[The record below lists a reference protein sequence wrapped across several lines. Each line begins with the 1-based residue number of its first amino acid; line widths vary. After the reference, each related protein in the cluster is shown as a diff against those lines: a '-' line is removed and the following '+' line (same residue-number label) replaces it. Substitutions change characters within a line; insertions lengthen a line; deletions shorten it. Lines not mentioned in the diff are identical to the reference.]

1 MKSPRPDSPIPGL
14 PTIRTIR
21 VESARTRDDEDNEPL
36 SLPLRHHSA
45 AVERS
50 GSVLLSGF
58 PPLSASSSPRS
69 YNDPGSFPIPHRISL
84 KPIVHHNQPFPGNRH
99 SFQPTALPPFKN
111 DVLTRGPHP
120 TNNDERQ
127 TSLSSSL
134 SSSPSDGD
142 GEEEDMEIDTIS
154 AKVSDSQEEE
164 PPPAKGTAS
173 ILFVRSS
180 EVPVRVNATSEPT
193 RMQGWKCEK
202 NFERDNNSS
211 DMKVWPQVLVSVVVA
226 LAHLALGT
234 VLAYPAIS
242 LPLLMTSPPGDSA
255 SLSQSDD
262 ADTSPFDQSYNSSN
276 YDFLPVTEA
285 FQDEDSDLQRTP
297 ESDSFKSSPFSH
309 SEAENMT
316 GEGDNDTGD
325 ATSQWSGF
333 FPVIRI
339 LPEQAAWLASIHT
352 VGAIFGSMICG
363 TLLGV
368 FGQRR
373 TILLMAPIVLT
384 SWITIWA
391 APSLV
396 FLMAAR
402 MTAGV
407 CIGVLG
413 TGAQVYIVE
422 ISHESIRGSLTTI
435 TDLYVGIGLLLT
447 YGLGALGLGWRW
459 AAFIIGFTTI
469 VPLMIGLSFFP
480 DSPRWL
486 AMKGRKE
493 DARRALQFL
502 RGHECDISNEFETI
516 QKVCSNRTH
525 VTTME
530 QMSMLKKP
538 AVYTPFL
545 TSCGVFTFSQFSGP
559 YVVYS
564 YTVYIFEVANVGF
577 SPYLSTVIVGVA
589 RLIGSFIGIVVVEKA
604 GRRIPLMVGGTGL
617 SLSLMVLGTYFS
629 LKSSDPEGASSLGW
643 LPLTS
648 MIVYTVT
655 LGATISPIPFLLSTE
670 LQPLSFRSMGSSAS
684 KGVFFVSGM
693 LVTYSFPTLKSSLG
707 PALTFWLYSASA
719 LVLVVLVGAV
729 VPETKGRTLEEIE
742 EYYNRNASK

>member
-45 AVERS
+45 AVERT

-58 PPLSASSSPRS
+58 PPLSVSPSPRS

-84 KPIVHHNQPFPGNRH
+84 KPIVHHNQPFQGNRH
-99 SFQPTALPPFKN
+99 SFQPAALPPFKN
-111 DVLTRGPHP
+111 DVLARNPSA
-120 TNNDERQ
+120 NNDERQ

-134 SSSPSDGD
+134 SSSPSDGE
-142 GEEEDMEIDTIS
+142 GGGEDMEIDTIS
-154 AKVSDSQEEE
+154 AKISDSQDE
-164 PPPAKGTAS
+164 PPPNPTGTAS
-173 ILFVRSS
+173 NLFVRS
-180 EVPVRVNATSEPT
+180 EIPVRVSATSEPT

-202 NFERDNNSS
+202 NFERDNNSN
-211 DMKVWPQVLVSVVVA
+211 DMKIWPQVLVSVVVA

-242 LPLLMTSPPGDSA
+242 LPLLMASAPGDSA
-255 SLSQSDD
+255 TPSPSEDVDS
-262 ADTSPFDQSYNSSN
+262 SPFDQSNNSSN
-276 YDFLPVTEA
+276 YDFLPVTEV
-285 FQDEDSDLQRTP
+285 FQGEGSDRQRTP
-297 ESDSFKSSPFSH
+297 ESESFRSSPFFP

-316 GEGDNDTGD
+316 GEGDNDTDD
-325 ATSQWSGF
+325 ATSSGF

-373 TILLMAPIVLT
+373 TILLMAPVVLT

-502 RGHECDISNEFETI
+502 RGHECDISSEFETI

-525 VTTME
+525 VTAME

-693 LVTYSFPTLKSSLG
+693 LVTYSFPTLKTSLG
-707 PALTFWLYSASA
+707 PALTFWLYSAAA
-719 LVLVVLVGAV
+719 LVLVVLVGVV